1 MTTPHFCLA
10 VPRFSG
16 CVRARVLPNH
26 DDDLVSQTQGRPL
39 DVVFGYDPTPISSV
53 TPVWLR
59 RSTPCFFVVH
69 IRPQP
74 VNDTRVVRSPARTLG
89 SAVDG
94 SFFAPFPAE
103 VFHRFPQKRNFPV
116 GVSQPFLHTLSGSS
130 RSIDRIVIESMVT
143 QCASRIIRS
152 RAPLLPPPFPRG
164 HGLRRRFRPQR
175 LLEPVSRPVGSV
187 FRLIDPG
194 STDGTGRH

>member
-1 MTTPHFCLA
+1 
-10 VPRFSG
+10 RFSW
-16 CVRARVLPNH
+16 CDRALVLPNH
-26 DDDLVSQTQGRPL
+26 DEDHESQTQGRPL

-59 RSTPCFFVVH
+59 RSTPCVFVVH

-94 SFFAPFPAE
+94 SFFPPFPAE

-116 GVSQPFLHTLSGSS
+116 GVSQPFLHPPSQDRTAASIASFSRRWSHRERPGSF
-130 RSIDRIVIESMVT
+130 VP
-143 QCASRIIRS
+143 
-152 RAPLLPPPFPRG
+152 APL
-164 HGLRRRFRPQR
+164 
-175 LLEPVSRPVGSV
+175 
-187 FRLIDPG
+187 
-194 STDGTGRH
+194 

>member
-10 VPRFSG
+10 APGFSW
-16 CVRARVLPNH
+16 CDRALVLPNH
-26 DDDLVSQTQGRPL
+26 DEDHESQTQGRPL

-59 RSTPCFFVVH
+59 RSTPCVFVVH

-94 SFFAPFPAE
+94 SFFPPFPAE

-116 GVSQPFLHTLSGSS
+116 GVLLPFLHPRSGSS
-130 RSIDRIVIESMVT
+130 RGIDRLVFEAMVT
-143 QCASRIIRS
+143 SCATRLIRS

-175 LLEPVSRPVGSV
+175 LLEP
-187 FRLIDPG
+187 
-194 STDGTGRH
+194 

>member
-10 VPRFSG
+10 APRFSW
-16 CVRARVLPNH
+16 CDRARVLPNH
-26 DDDLVSQTQGRPL
+26 DEDHESQTQGRPL

-59 RSTPCFFVVH
+59 RSTPCVFVVH

-94 SFFAPFPAE
+94 SFFPPFPAE
-103 VFHRFPQKRNFPV
+103 KKFSCGCAAAVSPPPLRIEPRHRSPRFRGDGHIVSDQAHSFPRPSPSTSIPSWARASPTVPAAATARAGFPTGRV
-116 GVSQPFLHTLSGSS
+116 GVPTDRSGF
-130 RSIDRIVIESMVT
+130 D
-143 QCASRIIRS
+143 
-152 RAPLLPPPFPRG
+152 
-164 HGLRRRFRPQR
+164 
-175 LLEPVSRPVGSV
+175 
-187 FRLIDPG
+187 
-194 STDGTGRH
+194 

>member
-1 MTTPHFCLA
+1 MALTTSRAFSSTLRSTDLYFSPLASSARYVALHWTQAGLVYTVIMTTPHFCLA
-10 VPRFSG
+10 APRFSW
-16 CVRARVLPNH
+16 CDRARVLPNH
-26 DDDLVSQTQGRPL
+26 EEDHESQTQGRPL

-59 RSTPCFFVVH
+59 RSTPCVFVVH

-94 SFFAPFPAE
+94 SFFPPFPAE

-116 GVSQPFLHTLSGSS
+116 GVSQPFLHPLSGSS
-130 RSIDRIVIESMVT
+130 RGIDRLVFEAMVT
-143 QCASRIIRS
+143 S
-152 RAPLLPPPFPRG
+152 
-164 HGLRRRFRPQR
+164 
-175 LLEPVSRPVGSV
+175 
-187 FRLIDPG
+187 
-194 STDGTGRH
+194 